1 MPLYHVPKNQIDDDD
16 DDDDDDEKPISIH
29 KH

>member
-1 MPLYHVPKNQIDDDD
+1 MPVYHVPKNQIDDD